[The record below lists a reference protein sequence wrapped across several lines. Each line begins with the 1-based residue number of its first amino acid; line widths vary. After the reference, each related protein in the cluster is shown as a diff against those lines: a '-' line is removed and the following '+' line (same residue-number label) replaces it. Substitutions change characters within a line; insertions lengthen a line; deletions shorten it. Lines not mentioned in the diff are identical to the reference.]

1 MDLRGS
7 LFFAMHHTRW
17 RVFGGAFVGML
28 AAIGL
33 LGISGCSKRSEAATT
48 NALVAP
54 PLGPALESPLESPSV
69 SAIENPNYAARIS
82 LAGPCRK
89 GQTCIMHVELQAK
102 GEYHINDKY
111 PYRFKVQDPPAE
123 GVKYP
128 KPAVGRENGS
138 FEEKKAVLDVPF
150 IVEGS
155 GSTASVGGTLSLSV
169 CSAANCLVDK
179 QSLEVTAKVD

>member
-1 MDLRGS
+1 M
-7 LFFAMHHTRW
+7 
-17 RVFGGAFVGML
+17 
-28 AAIGL
+28 
-33 LGISGCSKRSEAATT
+33 T

-54 PLGPALESPLESPSV
+54 PLVPGLESRLESPLESPKV
-69 SAIENPNYAARIS
+69 SAIENPNYAAQIS
-82 LAGPCRK
+82 VAGPCKK
-89 GQTCIMHVELQAK
+89 GQTCVMHVELSAK

-128 KPAVGRENGS
+128 KPNVGRENGS